1 MERYFKGN
9 LKKATMQLDK
19 VMAAEVTII
28 DHPFAQ
34 HKLTLMRQADTSTA
48 KFRQL
53 LKEVGMLLAYE
64 VTRDLP
70 LKYEPI
76 KTPLAPMMA
85 PMLAP
90 EKKMVVVSIMRAGQ
104 GLLDGILEL
113 MPSAR
118 VGHIGLYREPTT
130 HVAIEYYFKLPH
142 DVEQRDILVVDP
154 MLATGNS
161 AVAAV
166 DRLKEVGP
174 MSMKFLCLL
183 AAPEGIKHFHEQ
195 HPDVPIYT
203 AAIDE
208 CLDEHGYILPGLGD
222 AGDRLYGTK

>member
-1 MERYFKGN
+1 MR
-9 LKKATMQLDK
+9 
-19 VMAAEVTII
+19 EVTII
-28 DHPFAQ
+28 DHPLIQ
-34 HKLTLMRQADTSTA
+34 HKLTLMRQVDTSTA
-48 KFRQL
+48 KFRNL

-70 LKYEPI
+70 IKYVEI
-76 KTPLAPMMA
+76 KTPLSPTSA

-90 EKKMVVVSIMRAGQ
+90 EKKMVIVSIMRAGQ
-104 GLLDGILEL
+104 GILDGILEL

-118 VGHIGLYREPTT
+118 VGHIGLYRDPTT
-130 HVAIEYYFKLPH
+130 LMAVEYYFKMPH
-142 DVEQRDILVVDP
+142 DIEQRDVLIVDP

-166 DRLKEVGP
+166 DRLKELNP
-174 MSMKFLCLL
+174 LSIKFLCLL
-183 AAPEGIKHFHEQ
+183 AAPEGIAHFHEQ

-203 AAIDE
+203 AAIDQY
-208 CLDEHGYILPGLGD
+208 LDEHGYIIPGLGD